1 MYNRIKITEQEENQ
15 ISSQHDN
22 IDRKLF
28 NFLARRIEV
37 KEKEIDSRFAELE
50 PIKVIEYTF
59 KDLPGYGFN
68 NFYSKKDMVNYI
80 LKMLWE
86 NDLVEDDI
94 FDIKNEIDTNRQKVI
109 QTIRKF
115 LNFIIK

>member
-1 MYNRIKITEQEENQ
+1 MYNQIKISEQEENQ

-28 NFLARRIEV
+28 NFLFRRIEV
-37 KEKEIDSRFAELE
+37 KEKEIGSRFEELE

-68 NFYSKKDMVNYI
+68 NFYSKKDMVNSI
-80 LKMLWE
+80 LKMLLE

-94 FDIKNEIDTNRQKVI
+94 FDIKNEIDKNRQKII